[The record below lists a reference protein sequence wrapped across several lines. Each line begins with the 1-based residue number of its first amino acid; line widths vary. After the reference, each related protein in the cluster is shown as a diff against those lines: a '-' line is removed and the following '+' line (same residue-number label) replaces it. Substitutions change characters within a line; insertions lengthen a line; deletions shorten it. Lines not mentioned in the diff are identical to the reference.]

1 MDMHDL
7 PEQKARRIIDEQL
20 SDAGWCIVSRDEYTP
35 AAPASAVTEGLMQGG
50 TEADYLLFVDNRA
63 LGVVEAKRGEN
74 PLGPDVA
81 AQAEGYA
88 EHPLDWYAPWKMP
101 MPFVYLANGNRIL
114 FRDLR
119 DPDSDYSEVSHFHT
133 PGELLSLLGVSSD
146 FGALPVL
153 RRKGLRDCQFEAV
166 SALERSFRR
175 GDDRALIVL
184 ATGAGKTFTACTF
197 AYRFLAYTP
206 MRRVLFL
213 VDRNNLGKQAHGE
226 FGMYR
231 LTESGEP
238 FTSIYEVQRLSSD
251 PATANANVVVSTI
264 QRLYSFLAR
273 QPAPPDDGDEPDS
286 ADPDA
291 EDSLPDVPAPG
302 PDAALAP
309 NHFDLI
315 VVDECHRS
323 IYGRWSKVL
332 EYFSSARIV
341 GLTATPDERAEQFF
355 RKNVVAHYSFDHSVR
370 DGVNVPCR
378 VFDIVTRVS
387 SEGGSVHEGES
398 VSEYERRT
406 GRRIDRIAEAN
417 WDFSPAA
424 LDREVEND
432 ATIRLVLET
441 YRDSVWRELF
451 PDRNPDFA
459 SLPKTLVFA
468 KSDRHADRIVEI
480 AREVFAGQDPSF
492 VQKITYSAGDSV
504 ALIRDFRNDPSFR
517 IAVTVSLVAT
527 GTDVR
532 PLEVLLFMRD
542 VQSRTLFTQMR
553 GRGCRAI
560 DGEKLLAVTPNA
572 VDGKSLFYL
581 VDAVGVT
588 HHDLAEPRLPPGE
601 GGSPAMPLK
610 ELLERISHHHLPD
623 ENLRL
628 LAARLLRIH
637 RRTDDRHRTEFVELC
652 GFGMDEIANPIFD
665 FLDPETTPNR
675 PDYVPG
681 QPNPRRE
688 SLVAPLANNPEARD
702 LLLTLAAG
710 FLLVRQPGEDEL
722 VYRGF
727 SRDEAEGTVRA
738 FERCLRD
745 RADEIEALRI
755 LSANPSSPAPV
766 SYAQLVDLRDKL
778 VSQDVRFRAATL
790 WNAYHTLDPSSA
802 TPLERTERTL
812 VTNLIALVRHA
823 LGGMARLVP
832 FPRLAV
838 QRFNLWCGQPQ
849 NNLAD
854 AQRLVLRDIT
864 EYVAANGAPDWDVL
878 RDTHDETFLARAV
891 AAFGTRAVLE
901 SSLRSYA
908 AFLLAG

>member
-1 MDMHDL
+1 MDTQEL
-7 PEQKARRIIDEQL
+7 PEQKARRLIDDQL
-20 SDAGWCIVSRDEYTP
+20 TAAGWSVVSRDEYTP
-35 AAPASAVTEGLMQGG
+35 AAPASAVTEGLMQGR

-63 LGVVEAKRGEN
+63 LGVVEAKRAEN
-74 PLGPDVA
+74 SLGPEVA
-81 AQAEGYA
+81 TQAEGYA
-88 EHPLDWYAPWKMP
+88 KHPLDWYVPWKTP
-101 MPFVYLANGNRIL
+101 IPFIYLANGNRIL

-119 DPDSDYSEVSHFHT
+119 DPDSDYHEVARFHS
-133 PGELLSLLGVSSD
+133 PGEMLTMLGVSSE
-146 FGALPVL
+146 FGALPAL
-153 RRKGLRDCQFEAV
+153 RREGLRACQFEAV

-175 GDDRALIVL
+175 GDDRALVVL

-197 AYRFLAYTP
+197 SYRFLAHTP
-206 MRRVLFL
+206 IRRILFL

-238 FTSIYEVQRLSSD
+238 FTSIYDVQRLSSD
-251 PATANANVVVSTI
+251 PATTKANVVISTI
-264 QRLYSFLAR
+264 QRLYSFLER
-273 QPAPPDDGDEPDS
+273 QPAPPDDEDEPDS
-286 ADPDA
+286 VDPDA
-291 EDSLPDVPAPG
+291 EDALPDVPAPG
-302 PDAALAP
+302 PDAALPP

-332 EYFSSARIV
+332 EYFSSARVV
-341 GLTATPDERAEQFF
+341 GLTATPDERAERFF
-355 RKNVVAHYSFDHSVR
+355 HKNVVAHYSFDRSVQ

-398 VSEYERRT
+398 VEEYEKRS
-406 GRRIDRIAEAN
+406 GRHVDRIAEAD

-432 ATIRLVLET
+432 ATIQLILET
-441 YRDSVWRELF
+441 YRDSVWQELF

-459 SLPKTLVFA
+459 FLPKTLVFA

-480 AREVFAGQDPSF
+480 ARKEVFKDRSSAF
-492 VQKITYSAGDSV
+492 IQKITYSAGDSV
-504 ALIRDFRNDPSFR
+504 ALIREFRNDPAFR

-542 VQSRTLFTQMR
+542 VRSRTLFTQMR
-553 GRGCRAI
+553 GRGCRAV
-560 DGEKLLAVTPNA
+560 DGTKLLAVTPNA
-572 VDGKSLFYL
+572 VDGKNLFYL

-588 HHDLAEPRLPPGE
+588 HHDLSVSHLPPD
-601 GGSPAMPLK
+601 GSPAMPLK

-637 RRTDDRHRTEFVELC
+637 RRTDERRRANFFGLC
-652 GFGMDEIANPIFD
+652 GFGMDEIANRIFD
-665 FLDPETTPNR
+665 FLDPEKTPNR
-675 PDYVPG
+675 PPYVPG
-681 QPNPRRE
+681 KPNPRRE
-688 SLVAPLANNPEARD
+688 TLVAPLANNPEARD
-702 LLLTLAAG
+702 LLLTIAAG

-722 VYRGF
+722 VYCGF

-755 LSANPSSPAPV
+755 LAANPSSPAPV
-766 SYAQLVDLRDKL
+766 SYAQLVDLRDRL
-778 VSQDVRFRAATL
+778 ASQDVRFRAATL
-790 WNAYHTLDPSSA
+790 WNAYHTLDPASA
-802 TPLERTERTL
+802 LPLDRTERGL

-823 LGGMARLVP
+823 LGGMVRLVP
-832 FPRLAV
+832 FPRMAV

-849 NNLAD
+849 NALTD
-854 AQRLVLRDIT
+854 AQRTVLRDIT
-864 EYVAANGAPDWDVL
+864 EYIAANGVPDWNDIRASQGL
-878 RDTHDETFLARAV
+878 GFLSRAV

-901 SSLRSYA
+901 SSLRAYA

>member
-1 MDMHDL
+1 MDTQEI
-7 PEQKARRIIDEQL
+7 PEQKARRRIDSQL
-20 SDAGWCIVSRDEYTP
+20 VDSGWCVVSRDEYTP
-35 AAPASAVTEGLMQGG
+35 AAPASAVMEGLMQGG

-63 LGVVEAKRGEN
+63 LGVVEAKRAEN
-74 PLGPDVA
+74 ELGPDVA

-88 EHPLDWYAPWKMP
+88 GHPLDWYVPWKTP
-101 MPFVYLANGNRIL
+101 MPFVYLANGERIL

-119 DPDSDYSEVSHFHT
+119 DPDSAYREVSRFHE
-133 PGELLSLLGVSSD
+133 PGELLSMLGVSSE
-146 FGALPVL
+146 FGALPAL
-153 RRKGLRDCQFEAV
+153 RREGLRDCQFEAV
-166 SALERSFRR
+166 SFLERSFRR
-175 GDDRALIVL
+175 GDDRALVVL

-197 AYRFLAYTP
+197 SYRFLAHTP
-206 MRRVLFL
+206 MRRILFL

-238 FTSIYEVQRLSSD
+238 FTSIYDVQRLSSD
-251 PATANANVVVSTI
+251 PETAKATVVISTI
-264 QRLYSFLAR
+264 QRLYSFLEH
-273 QPAPPDDGDEPDS
+273 QPAPPDDEDEPDS
-286 ADPDA
+286 VDPDA
-291 EDSLPDVPAPG
+291 EDALPDVPAPG
-302 PDAALAP
+302 PDAALP
-309 NHFDLI
+309 PDHFDLI

-341 GLTATPDERAEQFF
+341 GLTATPDERAERFF
-355 RKNVVAHYSFDHSVR
+355 RKNVVAHYSFDRSVQ

-387 SEGGSVHEGES
+387 SEGGSVREGES
-398 VSEYERRT
+398 VEEYEKRT
-406 GRRIDRIAEAN
+406 GRRIDRIADAD

-441 YRDSVWRELF
+441 YRDTVWRDLF
-451 PDRNPDFA
+451 PDRAPDFA

-468 KSDRHADRIVEI
+468 KSDRHADRIVAI
-480 AREVFAGQDPSF
+480 AREVFAGQSPAF

-504 ALIRDFRNDPSFR
+504 ALIREFRNDPAFR

-542 VQSRTLFTQMR
+542 VRSRTLFTQMR

-560 DGEKLLAVTPNA
+560 DGTKLLAVTPNA
-572 VDGKSLFYL
+572 VDGKNLFYL

-588 HHDLAEPRLPPGE
+588 HHDLSEPRLPPDE

-637 RRTDDRHRTEFVELC
+637 RRTDERRRADFFGLC
-652 GFGMDEIANPIFD
+652 GFGMDEIANRIFD
-665 FLDPETTPNR
+665 FLDPEKTPDR
-675 PDYVPG
+675 PPYVPARS
-681 QPNPRRE
+681 NPRRE

-702 LLLTLAAG
+702 LLLTIAAG

-738 FERCLRD
+738 FECCLRD
-745 RADEIEALRI
+745 RADEIEALHI
-755 LSANPSSPAPV
+755 LSANPSTPAPV
-766 SYAQLVDLRDKL
+766 SYAQLVDLRDRL
-778 VSQDVRFRAATL
+778 ASQDVRFRAATL
-790 WNAYHTLDPSSA
+790 WNAYHTLDPASA
-802 TPLERTERTL
+802 LPLDRTERHL

-832 FPRLAV
+832 FPRMAV

-849 NNLAD
+849 NALTD
-854 AQRLVLRDIT
+854 AQRTILRDIT
-864 EYVAANGAPDWDVL
+864 EYVAANGAPDWNVL
-878 RDTHDETFLARAV
+878 RDTRDETFLARAV
-891 AAFGTRAVLE
+891 AAFGSRADLE